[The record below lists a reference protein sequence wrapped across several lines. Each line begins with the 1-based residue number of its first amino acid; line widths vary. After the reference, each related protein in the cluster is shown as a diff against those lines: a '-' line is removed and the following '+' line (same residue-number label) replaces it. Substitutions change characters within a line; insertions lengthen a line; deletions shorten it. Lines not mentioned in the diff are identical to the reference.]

1 MEKQPASPN
10 VIEVR
15 LDPGQPGKLAS
26 LARRRFVQARVGE
39 TAPPKMRTVSFRASR
54 WRAWGRLLVWLGLLL
69 RFAGGVAADWL
80 RGKDAPQ
87 RRAVR
92 LRRAFERA
100 GGTFVK
106 IGQHMAM
113 RLDLIP
119 WEYSVEL
126 SRMLDKVPPFPL
138 AQAVAMVERAT
149 QRPLVATFAQ
159 FDPEPVGST
168 AVACVYQAR
177 LHDGQKVVVKVR
189 RPGAGE
195 LFMADL
201 KVLEWLL
208 RFVEFLTILQ
218 PGYSKS
224 IRQEFRE
231 ALIEELDF
239 VQEARYQDSFRR
251 AAKKSGKKFFTA
263 PRVYFDLSGE
273 AVIVEDF
280 VNGIWMWELL
290 AAIEQNNKP
299 VLELARRLNIDFK
312 KVARRLTWINYW
324 GWHEHLFFHANPH
337 PDNIIVGPNS
347 RLTFIDFGSVSAVGR
362 TKRRALQQNM
372 HYATKNDPLNM
383 ARATLILLEPLPSI
397 DVLEFT
403 KELETHNWQMVYVFA
418 GSVRSATWQERT
430 SALQWLG
437 LIRTAQKYG
446 VTIDFHVLRLIRA
459 ILLFDTLSLR
469 LYPKLDI
476 LAEYQRFTDYHAQR
490 VRRRVS
496 RNVARQLS
504 RGVNNRT
511 FLRLEQLAD
520 TTEGL
525 FFHLRHAL
533 ALPRVNFSRYMDKWA
548 FLVFTAVKFSGQ
560 VFLLTAVAVGLLA
573 AGQWLT
579 VGETAEL
586 TTLARQAVTHWG
598 YQLLVLLLL
607 IINWRNVLFRLDD
620 REV

>member
-1 MEKQPASPN
+1 MEKQQAALQSNSPFH
-10 VIEVR
+10 
-15 LDPGQPGKLAS
+15 DPHRPGRLAS
-26 LARRRFVQARVGE
+26 LPRRQFVQAKVGD
-39 TAPPKMRTVSFRASR
+39 TAPPKMRFVSFRAGR
-54 WRAWGRLLVWLGLLL
+54 WQVCRRLLVWLALLL
-69 RFAGGVAADWL
+69 HFAGGVLGDWL
-80 RGKDAPQ
+80 WGKDTPE

-92 LRRAFERA
+92 LRSAFERA

-126 SRMLDKVPPFPL
+126 SRMVDKVPPFPL
-138 AQAVAMVERAT
+138 EQAVAKIERVT
-149 QRPLVATFAQ
+149 QQPLADTFTQ

-189 RPGAGE
+189 RPGVGE

-201 KVLEWLL
+201 QVLEWLL
-208 RFVEFLTILQ
+208 LLVEFLTILQ
-218 PGYSKS
+218 PGHTNSV
-224 IRQEFRE
+224 RREFRE
-231 ALIEELDF
+231 TLVEELDF
-239 VQEARYQDSFRR
+239 IQEARYQDSFRR
-251 AAKKSGKKFFTA
+251 SAKKSGKKFFTA
-263 PRVYFDLSGE
+263 PHVYFELSGE
-273 AVIVEDF
+273 DVIVEDF

-299 VLELARRLNIDFK
+299 ILELAQRLNIDFK
-312 KVARRLTWINYW
+312 KVARRLTWVNYW

-362 TKRRALQQNM
+362 TKRAALQQNM

-383 ARATLILLEPLPSI
+383 ARSALILLEPLPSI

-403 KELETHNWQMVYVFA
+403 KELEAYNWQMVYVFA
-418 GSVRSATWQERT
+418 GSAQSATWHERT

-437 LIRTAQKYG
+437 VIKAAQKYG
-446 VTIDFHVLRLIRA
+446 ITIDFHVLRLIRS
-459 ILLFDTLSLR
+459 ILLFDTLSVR
-469 LYPKLDI
+469 LHHELDI
-476 LAEYQRFTDYHAQR
+476 MEEYDRFTHYHAQR

-496 RNVARQLS
+496 RNMARQFS
-504 RGVNNRT
+504 RGVNDRV

-533 ALPRVNFSRYMDKWA
+533 TIPSVNFSHFMDKWA
-548 FLVFTAVKFSGQ
+548 FVVFTAVKFTGQ
-560 VFLLTAVAVGLLA
+560 IFLITALAVGLLA
-573 AGQWLT
+573 GSQWLAT
-579 VGETAEL
+579 GETAAL
-586 TTLARQAVTHWG
+586 PALIHQVAAHWG

-607 IINWRNVLFRLDD
+607 IISWRKLLFRLDD
-620 REV
+620 KDV